1 MLNLHLKKIE
11 IQGFKSFAD
20 KIKIEFKEGITAIVG
35 PNGSGK
41 SNISDAIRWV
51 LGEQS
56 VKTLRG
62 SKMEDIIFSGT
73 KKRKAL
79 GYAEVTITF
88 DNKDGIIPV
97 DYQEVAI
104 TRRMFRSGESEY
116 YLNKSSC
123 RLKDIKE
130 LFMDT
135 GVGKDGYSII
145 GQGRVDEILSS
156 RPEDRRNIFEEAAG
170 IVKYKSKKIEAE
182 KRLEKT
188 DNNLI
193 RIKDIVGEL
202 EKQSKSLKGQSEKAN
217 MFIQLSNKLKEL
229 EVNLFIRKIDTI
241 RKEIEKSKKE
251 KTKLQIQI
259 DKVSNKKGKIEENIN
274 SMNIKIEDMD
284 SYIDTIQ
291 KEKIR
296 ILSQLNENKNNLKL
310 LEEKKK
316 FYIKDIERLK
326 EEIENLEFD
335 LKELE
340 DKKLCLSKE
349 NEDIYEKLD
358 SLKKDFSIKENKLKK
373 SNEEI
378 GLKEKNI
385 EKEKN
390 KVIDLYN
397 LITDKKSNINSIISF
412 EENINK
418 RIIQIERE
426 IRDLT
431 EQKNISNG
439 LLKEMEELESEK
451 KQQIIMYNKSLAN
464 LRLEEKENKD
474 QLDNLYKEIN
484 QNKVDLQGKISN
496 FNLLKNMEEDYEGYY
511 RSVKNLMLAC
521 KRDNELKER
530 LIGIVAD
537 LIKVEE
543 KYEKAIDVGLGGS
556 LQNIV
561 TADERDAKFIIE
573 YLRKKNL
580 GRVTFLPLSTIK
592 GKPIYISSQDRIK
605 YNIIGLGSELVCCD
619 ERYKNIIEYLLGRTI
634 VVENLDKATLVANRF
649 NYSFRIVTLDGDI
662 INSGGSITGG
672 SLPKV
677 SGNLLNRKY
686 RIEKLRKE
694 INSLSKTQRDL
705 DEKKLIL
712 KSNLEHN
719 LKELKLQEERL
730 QNSNIETIKIENE
743 KGKHRLEIKR
753 TLESVEKYK
762 DEISKL
768 SLELNGINQD
778 KKKLDK
784 ELKALNKENSILK
797 ESIEDFMIRFEEEKK
812 EKEEAEKDF
821 TNAKIQ
827 ISLLENELTNKV
839 EKAREIEIELKG
851 KMDFKK
857 EKEEECLKNKDEIDN
872 LTNKMAFTVEDI
884 NNLSKL
890 KEKKD
895 EHFNLLKSKKDE
907 FMKDYYLKQNRL
919 KDINESLNSLEKEKN
934 NWNVKEA
941 RYSVQLD
948 NINGKLL
955 EDYELRYDE
964 AVKLWIEIEDL
975 NKADREVKKLKNQIK
990 ELGTINISSIEE
1002 YKEVSERLEFITKQ
1016 CEDLLAAKENLQE
1029 VIIDMEAK
1037 MTKQFLYNF
1046 NRINESFNEVFSV
1059 LFDGGKADLI
1069 LEDEEN
1075 ILTCGIEIQAQP
1087 PGKKL
1092 QNLSLLSGGEK
1103 SLTAVALLFAI
1114 LQIKPSP
1121 FCVLDEIDAA
1131 LDEANINRYTNYLKS
1146 FSDETQF
1153 IMITHRKGTM
1163 EMADVLYGV
1172 TMEEEGVSKMVSVKL
1187 TDNLEE
1193 IAS

>member
-1 MLNLHLKKIE
+1 MHLKKIE
-11 IQGFKSFAD
+11 MQGFKSFAD
-20 KIKIEFKEGITAIVG
+20 KVEIEFKEGITAIVG

-79 GYAEVTITF
+79 GYAEVTIIF

-156 RPEDRRNIFEEAAG
+156 KPEDRRNIFEEAAG

-182 KRLEKT
+182 KKLEKT

-193 RIKDIVGEL
+193 RIKDIVREL
-202 EKQSKSLKGQSEKAN
+202 ERQSKSLKGQSEKAN

-241 RKEIEKSKKE
+241 TKEIKKSKQEKAKLKIQVDEFSNEKS
-251 KTKLQIQI
+251 
-259 DKVSNKKGKIEENIN
+259 KIEENIN
-274 SMNIKIEDMD
+274 SMNIKIEGMD
-284 SYIDTIQ
+284 LDIDNIQ
-291 KEKIR
+291 KEKIE
-296 ILSQLNENKNNLKL
+296 ILNQLNENKNNLKL

-326 EEIENLEFD
+326 KEIENLEFD

-340 DKKLCLSKE
+340 DKRLCLLKE

-358 SLKKDFSIKENKLKK
+358 SLKKDFSIKENKLKILDK
-373 SNEEI
+373 EI

-385 EKEKN
+385 EKEKD
-390 KVIDLYN
+390 KIIDLYN

-426 IRDLT
+426 IEDLT
-431 EQKNISNG
+431 EQKKISND

-451 KQQIIMYNKSLAN
+451 KQKVIMYNKSLAN
-464 LRLEEKENKD
+464 LRLKEKENKD

-484 QNKVDLQGKISN
+484 QNKVNLQGKISN

-521 KRDNELKER
+521 KKQEELKER

-537 LIKVEE
+537 LVKVEE

-561 TADERDAKFIIE
+561 TTDERDAKFIID
-573 YLRKKNL
+573 YLRKNNL

-592 GKPIYISSQDRIK
+592 GKPIYISPQDREK
-605 YNIIGLGSELVCCD
+605 YNIIGLGSELVCYD
-619 ERYKNIIEYLLGRTI
+619 ERYKNIIEYLLGKTI
-634 VVENLDKATLVANRF
+634 VVEDLDKATLVANRF
-649 NYSFRIVTLDGDI
+649 KYSFRIVTLDGDI
-662 INSGGSITGG
+662 INPGGSITGG

-677 SGNLLNRKY
+677 SGNLLNRKH
-686 RIEKLRKE
+686 RIEKLKKD
-694 INSLSKTQRDL
+694 INSLSKIQRDL
-705 DEKKLIL
+705 EEKKSIL
-712 KSNLEHN
+712 KSNLEHD
-719 LKELKLQEERL
+719 LQELKLQEERL
-730 QNSNIETIKIENE
+730 QNANIEIIKIENE
-743 KGKHRLEIKR
+743 KGKHKLELKR
-753 TLESVEKYK
+753 TSESIEKYK

-768 SLELNGINQD
+768 SIELNEINQN
-778 KKKLDK
+778 KKKLY
-784 ELKALNKENSILK
+784 EEIEALNNENSILK
-797 ESIEDFMIRFEEEKK
+797 ESIEDFMLKFEEEKK
-812 EKEEAEKDF
+812 SKEEAEKDV

-827 ISLLENELTNKV
+827 VSLLENELINKV
-839 EKAREIEIELKG
+839 EKAREIEIEINDKIDLK
-851 KMDFKK
+851 KAK
-857 EKEEECLKNKDEIDN
+857 EDECSKNKKGIDN
-872 LTNKMAFTVEDI
+872 ITNRMKSIVENI
-884 NNLSKL
+884 NKLSKL

-895 EHFNLLKSKKDE
+895 EYFNLLKSRKDE
-907 FMKDYYLKQNRL
+907 FMEDYYLKQNRL
-919 KDINESLNSLEKEKN
+919 KDINENLNSLEKEIS

-941 RYSVQLD
+941 KYSVQLD
-948 NINGKLL
+948 NIKGKLL

-975 NKADREVKKLKNQIK
+975 NEADRDVKNLKNQIK

-1002 YKEVSERLEFITKQ
+1002 YKEVSKRLEFITKQ

-1029 VIIDMEAK
+1029 VILDMEAK

-1046 NRINESFNEVFSV
+1046 NRINESFNQVFSE
-1059 LFDGGKADLI
+1059 LFNGGNANLI
-1069 LEDEEN
+1069 LEDKED
-1075 ILTCGIEIQAQP
+1075 ILNCGIEIQAQP

-1131 LDEANINRYTNYLKS
+1131 LDEANINRYTNYLNS
-1146 FSDETQF
+1146 FSNETQF

-1172 TMEEEGVSKMVSVKL
+1172 TMEEEGVSKMISVKL